1 MDSETKEEIPLF
13 EEFVLCGGVE
23 TQVLKCG
30 PWTDLCNEQSI
41 DRPKLLIVIIPG
53 NPGFAFFYVP
63 FAKALHTLTNR
74 CFPVWI
80 ISHAGHV
87 LPHSN
92 KTILSSPEDPNAQ
105 EIKDIYGLDGQVE
118 HKLAFL
124 KTHVPKEM
132 KLVLIG
138 HSIGSYFALEI
149 LKRAPELPVFHT
161 FLLFPTIERMSESP
175 NGKFATPLLCWLRYI
190 FYVPG
195 YLVLKLCPEM
205 IRTLFIKM
213 TLHLMNM
220 KSELLPQGI
229 LHPFCLANAAYLG
242 AQEMMQV
249 VKRDDETI
257 KENLSKLT
265 FYYGTVD
272 GWCPVKYYEDIKK
285 DFPEGD
291 IRLCEK
297 KIPHA
302 FILDFSQ
309 EVAVIICDWLK
320 DNLSKI

>member
-149 LKRAPELPVFHT
+149 LKRAPELP
-161 FLLFPTIERMSESP
+161 
-175 NGKFATPLLCWLRYI
+175 
-190 FYVPG
+190 
-195 YLVLKLCPEM
+195 
-205 IRTLFIKM
+205 
-213 TLHLMNM
+213 
-220 KSELLPQGI
+220 
-229 LHPFCLANAAYLG
+229 
-242 AQEMMQV
+242 QE
-249 VKRDDETI
+249 
-257 KENLSKLT
+257 N
-265 FYYGTVD
+265 
-272 GWCPVKYYEDIKK
+272 
-285 DFPEGD
+285 
-291 IRLCEK
+291 
-297 KIPHA
+297 
-302 FILDFSQ
+302 
-309 EVAVIICDWLK
+309 
-320 DNLSKI
+320 